1 MSVKYYDWAK
11 HHANFRPDKIAI
23 KDTSFNKE
31 QSYLKLNKNASRLA
45 KLMQKKGINK
55 GDRVS
60 LLSFNCIEFFEL
72 LFACGKIGAVLVP
85 LNWRLTE
92 PELKYIVSNCSPK
105 IFFYDNAFSAIS
117 SSIIN
122 SCEIDIGIEI
132 NPNEEIDEYMRE
144 LNCYDETYKEVESCL
159 DDTALIMY
167 TSGTTGHPKGALIS
181 HSMQFFNCVNLC
193 SIANLTEKTIQL
205 AVLPFFHTGGANC
218 YACPVLHQGGQVVLM
233 REFNPEK
240 ALSLIDNQELGITHF
255 FAVPAPYQFM
265 MQHRDFAQTNFS
277 KLIHA
282 GVGGAPCPE
291 SIIEAWQ
298 NKGVEVLQGWGM
310 TETSPAG
317 IFLSGADSLNK
328 IGSAGKALL
337 HTEIKIVDNVGQ
349 IVKPEE
355 VGELLIRGPN
365 VTKGYFNNPK
375 ATDAAF
381 CDGWLKTGDAAKT
394 DKDGFIYIVDRHKDM
409 YISGG
414 ENVYPAEIENILYQL
429 KEIAEAAVIGVPDK
443 KWGETGK
450 AFIVLKPNMT
460 LGSNTV
466 INYCNKYL
474 AKFKI
479 PTVFEFVNILP
490 RNATGKVLKRELT

>member
-1 MSVKYYDWAK
+1 MSIKYYDWAE
-11 HHANFRPDKIAI
+11 HHANFRPNKIAL
-23 KDTSFNKE
+23 KDTSLNRD
-31 QSYLKLNKNASRLA
+31 QSYLKLNENASRFA
-45 KLMQKKGINK
+45 KFMQEKHIKK
-55 GDRVS
+55 GDRVA
-60 LLSFNCIEFFEL
+60 LLAYNCIEFFEL

-92 PELKYIVSNCSPK
+92 PELKYIVSNCTPK
-105 IFFYDNAFSAIS
+105 IFIFDNDFCEIS
-117 SSIIN
+117 HNIIN
-122 SCEIDIGIEI
+122 KCDIKISVEI
-132 NPNEEIDEYMRE
+132 NSNKKVDAYSNELSLHDVNYTAI
-144 LNCYDETYKEVESCL
+144 ETTL

-218 YACPVLHQGGQVVLM
+218 YACPVFHQGGQVVLM
-233 REFNPEK
+233 REFDPEK
-240 ALSLIDNQELGITHF
+240 ALLLINDQTLGVTHF

-265 MQHRDFAQTNFS
+265 MQSPKFDKTNFS

-298 NKGVEVLQGWGM
+298 SKGVEVLQGWGM

-317 IFLSGADSLNK
+317 IFLSGADSLIK
-328 IGSAGKALL
+328 VGSAGKALM
-337 HTEIKIVDNVGQ
+337 HTEIKIVDDLGYTVA
-349 IVKPEE
+349 PEE

-365 VTKGYFNNPK
+365 VTKGYWNNPE
-375 ATDAAF
+375 ATADSF
-381 CDGWLKTGDAAKT
+381 VDGWLKTGDAART
-394 DKDGFIYIVDRHKDM
+394 DQDGFVYIVDRHKDM

-429 KEIAEAAVIGVPDK
+429 KEIAEAAVIGVPDN

-450 AFIVLKPNMT
+450 AFIVLKPGMT
-460 LGSNTV
+460 LKNNTI
-466 INYCNKYL
+466 INHCNKNL